1 MWSNKRF
8 PLNKNKGFTLV
19 EVLVA
24 VAILGLVAAG
34 SLRLMIISSRTL
46 SEVEETRE
54 LLNEAR
60 KIQLDFL
67 TNDTKP
73 TSGTEGKYKWDV
85 REDSWP
91 VLGDQWEIKYKELT
105 VQSENNEIVLYMPN

>member
-1 MWSNKRF
+1 MRIGSPVNKS
-8 PLNKNKGFTLV
+8 KGFTLV

-34 SLRLMIISSRTL
+34 SLRLMIISTKAL

-60 KIQLDFL
+60 KIQLDFM
-67 TNDTKP
+67 TDETKP
-73 TSGTEGKYKWDV
+73 TSGTEGNYRWDV
-85 REDSWP
+85 KEGSWP
-91 VLGDQWEIKYKELT
+91 VLGDQWEVQYKELK
-105 VQSENNEIVLYMPN
+105 VESGNNTIVLYMSN